1 MERRGTARE
10 SITAR
15 QARVAVMVPS
25 ASFGAL
31 LRAHRER
38 ALLSQ
43 EQLAERAGLSA
54 RTIRE
59 LEAGRVRRPR
69 GTSVQLLAQALR
81 LQGGLRQAFAAAAR
95 SHPST
100 QAGEAVPRDR
110 AEGVGL
116 GDPTVLVLS
125 FCRPT
130 SGGPGVVVV
139 AVTGHH
145 ACGTALSRP
154 QGADKAGR
162 RTLRNDWAAR
172 AATTMAPP
180 ARVRAPGA

>member
-10 SITAR
+10 PITAR
-15 QARVAVMVPS
+15 QASVAVMVPS
-25 ASFGAL
+25 ASVGGL

-81 LQGGLRQAFAAAAR
+81 LQGSLRQAFVAAAR

-100 QAGEAVPRDR
+100 QAGDAVSRGRDEDGGAPSMGGGGVR
-110 AEGVGL
+110 SLPPPSEGVGV
-116 GDPTVLVLS
+116 GNPTVLVLS
-125 FCRPT
+125 FCRLT
-130 SGGPGVVVV
+130 SGGPG
-139 AVTGHH
+139 
-145 ACGTALSRP
+145 CWWWP
-154 QGADKAGR
+154 
-162 RTLRNDWAAR
+162 WPPAAR
-172 AATTMAPP
+172 
-180 ARVRAPGA
+180 